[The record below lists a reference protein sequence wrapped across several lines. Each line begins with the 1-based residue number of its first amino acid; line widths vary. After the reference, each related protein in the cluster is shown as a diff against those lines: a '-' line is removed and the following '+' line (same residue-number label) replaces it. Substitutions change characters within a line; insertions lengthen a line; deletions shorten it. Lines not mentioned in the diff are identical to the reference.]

1 MRSGVEARL
10 VKGGSRCARAQARGH
25 RLRLPS
31 EELAIVS
38 IKWLTHPCEGMADF
52 TIFYSWQMDVPL
64 AINRDFIQKAL
75 DAAVQ
80 QLGNQFDIEEADR
93 MTVEQGMNGVPGS
106 PEVATMMF
114 EKIGE
119 SAIFLGDVS
128 LVGAVRRD
136 RKLLK
141 RVPNPNVSIEEGFA
155 AGVLGW
161 ERVICVSNEHF
172 GKNEEQAFDQRN
184 RRFPISYRLAPNA
197 TNEETD
203 NVSKGLIKTL
213 VKAIDTVRKYELR
226 TAERVLEQLN
236 VSTIELL
243 GLSQNSPFLI
253 RPNNAAPAA
262 PIPALKDLS
271 VWDAC
276 LVRMQELRIVRTDLG
291 LDDAHQPR
299 YAYHW
304 TAVGRKVIDLIIKKW
319 TPPPAVLPAI

>member
-1 MRSGVEARL
+1 
-10 VKGGSRCARAQARGH
+10 
-25 RLRLPS
+25 
-31 EELAIVS
+31 
-38 IKWLTHPCEGMADF
+38 MADF
-52 TIFYSWQMDVPL
+52 TIFYSWQMDAPL
-64 AINRDFIQKAL
+64 AINKDFIHKAL
-75 DAAVQ
+75 DEAVKE
-80 QLGNQFDIEEADR
+80 LDNQFDIEEADR
-93 MTVEQGMNGVPGS
+93 MTVEQGMKGVPGS

-119 SAIFLGDVS
+119 AAIFLGDVS

-155 AGVLGW
+155 AGVIGW

-184 RRFPISYRLAPNA
+184 RRFPISYRLAPDA
-197 TNEETD
+197 SEEEKVK
-203 NVSKGLIKTL
+203 VSKGLTKTL

-226 TAERVLEQLN
+226 KAERVLEQLN

-243 GLSQNSPFLI
+243 GLCQDAPFLV
-253 RPNNAAPAA
+253 RPGKPVPEAPVV
-262 PIPALKDLS
+262 PMKDLA

-291 LDDAHQPR
+291 IDAGHQPR

-319 TPPPAVLPAI
+319 TPPTAVPAEN